1 MLSYTTMS
9 TFADLTCDVG
19 IADIP
24 INDVGIGDIPINDVG
39 IGDIPINGDRSNNR
53 NTLCF
58 PSTRVGMNLSRGRF
72 GFYGVSSDL
81 LESLIDGIVFHR
93 DGTFDALIPNVHYTG
108 RENEDVD
115 AESSEYGHSSESRSF
130 GSEDSVC
137 CDESDELMEPEV
149 VVGMVDQLL
158 GGGAV
163 MVEVEEGEVVNGGN
177 EQEPALIDNFGP
189 NGWMSASEDGDDDD
203 WVRLTLSQYLMYL
216 AAQAMQTV
224 PGTSKLGQAIIGLV
238 SYYLKDR
245 SEIEWI
251 PELKDI
257 LNDLR
262 MNGISMADHYGVV
275 CPEANRSFIQ
285 CVMRVVRLAGRIAD
299 PGNHLREAVDMKMEA
314 IDQYILEIPFVNV
327 SYHKLE
333 LLCFCQEAVDARLRI
348 PYDVLDKPQS
358 VLKALFYVV
367 YTTDK
372 IVRKVCFGFDLS
384 SLLNHLKFKRVEIAS
399 AMDAELLT
407 PRMGICWTTL
417 RDIRIECKV
426 SLFHLEEAIHLTD
439 AGVFGTGVVSLTLK
453 LVLFIESFMDHLK
466 IEGVNVNDVKERLA
480 ESLRGAEMTM

>member
-1 MLSYTTMS
+1 MS
-9 TFADLTCDVG
+9 TSEDLTCDVG

-24 INDVGIGDIPINDVG
+24 VGDIPV
-39 IGDIPINGDRSNNR
+39 GDIPINGDRSNNR

-58 PSTRVGMNLSRGRF
+58 PPTRVGMNLSRGRF

-81 LESLIDGIVFHR
+81 IESLLDGVVFHR
-93 DGTFDALIPNVHYTG
+93 DGTFDALIPKVDYTG
-108 RENEDVD
+108 RENEDV
-115 AESSEYGHSSESRSF
+115 ECSECGDSSESRSF
-130 GSEDSVC
+130 WSEGSVS
-137 CDESDELMEPEV
+137 CDESDELMEPGV
-149 VVGMVDQLL
+149 VVGMVGPLL
-158 GGGAV
+158 GGGAA
-163 MVEVEEGEVVNGGN
+163 MVEVEEEGEVVNGGN
-177 EQEPALIDNFGP
+177 EQEPVLIDNFEP

-257 LNDLR
+257 LDDLR
-262 MNGISMADHYGVV
+262 MNGISVADHYGVV

-299 PGNHLREAVDMKMEA
+299 PGSRLREAVDMKLEA
-314 IDQYILEIPFVNV
+314 IDRYILEIPFDNV
-327 SYHKLE
+327 PYHKLE
-333 LLCFCQEAVDARLRI
+333 LLCFCQEAVDTRLRI

-407 PRMGICWTTL
+407 SRMGICWTTL

-426 SLFHLEEAIHLTD
+426 SLFHLEEAVHLTD

-466 IEGVNVNDVKERLA
+466 IEGVNVNDVKERLT
-480 ESLRGAEMTM
+480 ESLRGAEIMDM